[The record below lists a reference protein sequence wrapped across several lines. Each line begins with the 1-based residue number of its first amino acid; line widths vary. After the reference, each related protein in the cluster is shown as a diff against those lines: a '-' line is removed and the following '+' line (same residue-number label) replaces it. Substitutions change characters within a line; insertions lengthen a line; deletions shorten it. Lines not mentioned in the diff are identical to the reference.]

1 MVRQDMAKVT
11 FARNGQFGIGFGANT
26 RQEVPSSQQ
35 DLNSQGLPSHSQPRV
50 TNGCDGVPT
59 GGAAQELPQVLWRTG
74 VWLSSLPLPTAL
86 TSALYM
92 RMRPWLTL
100 DQEGTALMFQSWLEC
115 SAKGPVFI

>member
-1 MVRQDMAKVT
+1 MW
-11 FARNGQFGIGFGANT
+11 
-26 RQEVPSSQQ
+26 P
-35 DLNSQGLPSHSQPRV
+35 
-50 TNGCDGVPT
+50 
-59 GGAAQELPQVLWRTG
+59 
-74 VWLSSLPLPTAL
+74 SSLPLPKAL

>member
-1 MVRQDMAKVT
+1 MAAGAP
-11 FARNGQFGIGFGANT
+11 ARKGSWGLVFGANT
-26 RQEVPSSQQ
+26 GQAGASFCPAK
-35 DLNSQGLPSHSQPRV
+35 GPRAAFS
-50 TNGCDGVPT
+50 TEQLLGAT
-59 GGAAQELPQVLWRTG
+59 GPPHRGARGSGAQ
-74 VWLSSLPLPTAL
+74 PLPTAL

>member
-1 MVRQDMAKVT
+1 MKWK
-11 FARNGQFGIGFGANT
+11 
-26 RQEVPSSQQ
+26 
-35 DLNSQGLPSHSQPRV
+35 
-50 TNGCDGVPT
+50 
-59 GGAAQELPQVLWRTG
+59 GGA
-74 VWLSSLPLPTAL
+74 VWSSSLPLPKAL